1 VPPIYGRPTNVIR
14 CPLCDEAPETREP
27 LDADA
32 IYRQIG
38 LFVVAF
44 QSLES
49 ELMQICWLLSDP
61 PYAPDGRKALAKL
74 SFSEL
79 LGETRNR
86 VDGLVAR
93 RGLDDSQ
100 FRRDFLRTFQE
111 LLAHCRSIARHRN
124 KIVHSAYVHLEGGGD
139 LLGIVRSDM
148 TRAADRNDVDFDR
161 ELLTATSFDAALK
174 DLAWTGFRL
183 GQSKMQLIAWIR

>member
-1 VPPIYGRPTNVIR
+1 M
-14 CPLCDEAPETREP
+14 CDEAPETGEP

-49 ELMQICWLLSDP
+49 ELIQICWLLTDP
-61 PYAPDGRKALAKL
+61 PSAPDGRRALAKL

-79 LGETRNR
+79 LSESRSR
-86 VDGLVAR
+86 VDSFVAR
-93 RGLDDSQ
+93 RGLDDSE
-100 FRRDFLRTFQE
+100 FSRDFLRRFHE
-111 LLAHCRSIARHRN
+111 LLVHCRSIARHRN
-124 KIVHSAYVHLEGGGD
+124 KIVHSAYVHLEGGGE

-148 TRAADRNDVDFDR
+148 TRTVDRNDVDFDR
-161 ELLTATSFDAALK
+161 ELLTATSLDAALK
-174 DLAWTGFRL
+174 DLAWTGFKL
-183 GQSKMQLIAWIR
+183 GQSKMQLIAWVPRD